1 MSNKTSKRTLLIVLA
16 SSLFV
21 SVFAIACNNEGAGKT
36 ESTTVKDTTP
46 VTPPAAQDT
55 VKVDTQRT
63 RPAVKPN

>member
-46 VTPPAAQDT
+46 VAPTPAQDT
-55 VKVDTQRT
+55 TKVDTQRT